1 MNCTTAVF
9 TLMSGTAL
17 LSFATIYT
25 YNRNILSDI
34 KLKMSNL
41 NVALTS
47 LQTERSELINK
58 SNDMYVESATKS
70 VMAENYK
77 AELDALRETV
87 NRLQTDNEVLQS
99 QTNNDVL
106 ANQKEEMSVM
116 TLTINRLHFDKQVLE
131 AENKKQLGEISEKMT
146 QLEQENA
153 LLKAENSKEELATLT
168 ATINRLQF
176 ENNRLK
182 MDNNSAEFESLKE
195 TVARLQ
201 NDNELLINAYRQME
215 KRVYA

>member
-47 LQTERSELINK
+47 LQAERSDLINK
-58 SNDMYVESATKS
+58 SNDMYVETATKS
-70 VMAENYK
+70 ILAENYK

-87 NRLQTDNEVLQS
+87 NRLQSDNESLKS
-99 QTNNDVL
+99 ESN
-106 ANQKEEMSVM
+106 KEEMDVM

-131 AENKKQLGEISEKMT
+131 AENKQQLGAISEKMNV
-146 QLEQENA
+146 LEQENA
-153 LLKAENSKEELATLT
+153 LLKAENNKEELANLN
-168 ATINRLQF
+168 ATINRLQT
-176 ENNRLK
+176 ENRRLK
-182 MDNNSAEFESLKE
+182 MDTNREEFDLLKE
-195 TVARLQ
+195 TVTRLQ

>member
-25 YNRNILSDI
+25 YNRNILSDL

-58 SNDMYVESATKS
+58 SNDMYVESTTKS
-70 VMAENYK
+70 VMADNYK

-87 NRLQTDNEVLQS
+87 NRLQTDNELLKS
-99 QTNNDVL
+99 ESNIDAL
-106 ANQKEEMSVM
+106 ATQKEEMGVM

-131 AENKKQLGEISEKMT
+131 AENKQQLSLISEKMGA
-146 QLEQENA
+146 LERENA
-153 LLKAENSKEELATLT
+153 MLKAEDNKEELAILND
-168 ATINRLQF
+168 TINRLQS
-176 ENNRLK
+176 ENRRLK
-182 MDNNSAEFESLKE
+182 MDSNREEFDMLKE

>member
-17 LSFATIYT
+17 LSFATLYT

-47 LQTERSELINK
+47 LQIERSELINK

-70 VMAENYK
+70 ILAENYK
-77 AELDALRETV
+77 SELDALRETL
-87 NRLQTDNEVLQS
+87 NRLQSDNEALKSDSNKDEMNVL
-99 QTNNDVL
+99 
-106 ANQKEEMSVM
+106 

-131 AENKKQLGEISEKMT
+131 IENKQQLGVLSDKISL
-146 QLEQENA
+146 LEQENA
-153 LLKAENSKEELATLT
+153 LLKAENNKEELATLNT
-168 ATINRLQF
+168 TINRLQI
-176 ENNRLK
+176 ENRRLK
-182 MDNNSAEFESLKE
+182 MDSNAEEFELLKE
-195 TVARLQ
+195 TVIRLQ
-201 NDNELLINAYRQME
+201 NDNELLIKAYRQME
-215 KRVYA
+215 KKVYV

>member
-47 LQTERSELINK
+47 LQAERSDLINK
-58 SNDMYVESATKS
+58 SNDMYVETATKS
-70 VMAENYK
+70 VMADNYK

-87 NRLQTDNEVLQS
+87 HRLQSDNELLKS
-99 QTNNDVL
+99 ENNMETL
-106 ANQKEEMSVM
+106 ASQKEEMSVM

-131 AENKKQLGEISEKMT
+131 AENKKQLGDISEKMT

-182 MDNNSAEFESLKE
+182 MDSNSAEFESLKE